1 MGREDNLKP
10 FKKGFDER
18 RNLKGCPVGNKNRS
32 TIVKKWLEVNSKEV
46 NPITKELE
54 DLTQEDIITLKQLE
68 KAKDGDSNAYKLL
81 MDSTYGLPQQQ
92 TDITTNGQSL
102 KDDVTPIM
110 FTQTKDSDKD

>member
-32 TIVKKWLEVNSKEV
+32 TIVKKWLEVNTNEI
-46 NPITKELE
+46 NP
-54 DLTQEDIITLKQLE
+54 LTNKTENLSQEDIITLKQIE
-68 KAKDGDSNAYKLL
+68 KAKDGDSTAYKLI

-92 TDITTNGQSL
+92 TDITTNGESI
-102 KDDVTPIM
+102 KENITPIS
-110 FTQTKDSDKD
+110 FVKSNDDKDK